1 MLRFAQLTVNE
12 SHLRRR
18 VRAAREELNKVA
30 KLGWT
35 DKAAAEIA
43 AAKAEAIGG
52 VSNPGGNSQ
61 GGNSQSGNDSGDGP
75 TNEPTN
81 EP

>member
-12 SHLRRR
+12 PHLRRR

-43 AAKAEAIGG
+43 AAKADAIGG
-52 VSNPGGNSQ
+52 GSNSGDNSQ
-61 GGNSQSGNDSGDGP
+61 GGNDSGDGP
-75 TNEPTN
+75 TNEP
-81 EP
+81 

>member
-12 SHLRRR
+12 PHLRRR

-52 VSNPGGNSQ
+52 GSNPGGNSQ
-61 GGNSQSGNDSGDGP
+61 GGNDSGDGP
-75 TNEPTN
+75 TNDSGDGPVN
-81 EP
+81 P

>member
-1 MLRFAQLTVNE
+1 M
-12 SHLRRR
+12 
-18 VRAAREELNKVA
+18 A

-52 VSNPGGNSQ
+52 GSNPGGNSQ

-75 TNEPTN
+75 TNEPWCTLGARPGSCARPEACGFHFGRQTRDTRLN
-81 EP
+81 

>member
-12 SHLRRR
+12 PHLRRR

-43 AAKAEAIGG
+43 AAKAEAIGDD
-52 VSNPGGNSQ
+52 SNPGGNSQ
-61 GGNSQSGNDSGDGP
+61 GDNSQSGNDSGDGP
-75 TNEPTN
+75 TNEP
-81 EP
+81 

>member
-1 MLRFAQLTVNE
+1 MLQLAQLTVDE
-12 SHLRRR
+12 LHLRRR

-52 VSNPGGNSQ
+52 GSNSGGNSQ
-61 GGNSQSGNDSGDGP
+61 GGNDSGDGP
-75 TNEPTN
+75 TNDSGDGPVN
-81 EP
+81 P

>member
-12 SHLRRR
+12 PHLRRR

-52 VSNPGGNSQ
+52 GSNP

-75 TNEPTN
+75 TNEP
-81 EP
+81 

>member
-1 MLRFAQLTVNE
+1 MLRFAQLTVDE
-12 SHLRRR
+12 LHLRRR

-52 VSNPGGNSQ
+52 GASSGGGSQ
-61 GGNSQSGNDSGDGP
+61 GGNSQSDNDSGDGT
-75 TNEPTN
+75 TNEP
-81 EP
+81 

>member
-12 SHLRRR
+12 PHLRRR

-52 VSNPGGNSQ
+52 GANSGGND
-61 GGNSQSGNDSGDGP
+61 SGDRPTNDSGDGP
-75 TNEPTN
+75 VNP
-81 EP
+81 